1 MVLISRIRTPKS
13 HLSREK
19 YKKNAEKLKISSTC
33 TAIWYRRSLTLH
45 YQTIS
50 LTKKS
55 KIMWI
60 VFAVFFMLFLLSGD
74 KTENVSVENQK

>member
-1 MVLISRIRTPKS
+1 MIAAWTSDL
-13 HLSREK
+13 
-19 YKKNAEKLKISSTC
+19 KLKGIVLLEKKMKIFWGC
-33 TAIWYRRSLTLH
+33 TAIWYKIHLTLQ

-60 VFAVFFMLFLLSGD
+60 LFAVFFMLFLLSSENSENMS
-74 KTENVSVENQK
+74 TES